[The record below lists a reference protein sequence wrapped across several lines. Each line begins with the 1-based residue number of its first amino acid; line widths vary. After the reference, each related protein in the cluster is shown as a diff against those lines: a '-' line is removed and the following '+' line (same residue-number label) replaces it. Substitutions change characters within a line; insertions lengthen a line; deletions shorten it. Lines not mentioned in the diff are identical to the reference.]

1 MLEQFKS
8 KLRFIPVGTGN
19 TFTERAI
26 EQVIPV
32 HPRGHGEHYTKLI
45 CAAIGYGSS
54 PWARGTPTLH
64 VSGVSNCRFIPVGTG
79 NTPGWVLETHLQ
91 TVQSR
96 GHGEHVSLLHCGA
109 LGNGS
114 SPWARGTRGEK
125 AEVTMDTRF
134 IPVGTGNTLN
144 H

>member
-1 MLEQFKS
+1 MKGFSAVHPRGHGEHTEWHRITMYKRGSSPWARGTLFMLEQFKS

-54 PWARGTPTLH
+54 PWARGTRKL
-64 VSGVSNCRFIPVGTG
+64 
-79 NTPGWVLETHLQ
+79 
-91 TVQSR
+91 
-96 GHGEHVSLLHCGA
+96 
-109 LGNGS
+109 
-114 SPWARGTRGEK
+114 
-125 AEVTMDTRF
+125 
-134 IPVGTGNTLN
+134 
-144 H
+144 